1 LALCAAHLVASP
13 LQRQPFLGK
22 PFVLGALQILDG
34 FQLTFAHA
42 GLGVFFRPSGIAL
55 TFSREIPN
63 GWSNRPLPDGRVV
76 S

>member
-1 LALCAAHLVASP
+1 MIQATTTLTRAAL
-13 LQRQPFLGK
+13 
-22 PFVLGALQILDG
+22 
-34 FQLTFAHA
+34 QLTFAHA